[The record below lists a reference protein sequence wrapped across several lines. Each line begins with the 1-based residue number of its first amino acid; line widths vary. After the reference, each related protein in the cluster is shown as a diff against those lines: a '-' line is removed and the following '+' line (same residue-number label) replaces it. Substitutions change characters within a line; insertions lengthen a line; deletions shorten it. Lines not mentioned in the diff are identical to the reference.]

1 MTAPRP
7 GHKELVLPMPKTK
20 PTPAEL
26 PSNDLILAAIE
37 RAICH
42 RGRDEPDVALS
53 LIKQHL
59 GLPHNGWT
67 TQQLRPKLEELEVV
81 ELIEQSRRRSHA
93 VWGLTDMGSRR
104 LDAVRS
110 ELTLPEA
117 AQHQRWREAQI
128 EASDR
133 ITGFR
138 GDLRGALDEAIALLE
153 ADHEADS
160 GVWFDLSERLQRASW
175 RLGSAIYCLREWQ
188 EPDDSAPDEDDA
200 PYSQKGRRYTRGW
213 DKD

>member
-1 MTAPRP
+1 
-7 GHKELVLPMPKTK
+7 MPAQK

-67 TQQLRPKLEELEVV
+67 TQQLRPKLEELEAA
-81 ELIEQSRRRSHA
+81 ELIEQSRRRSSA
-93 VWGLTDMGSRR
+93 VWGLTDKGSRR

-110 ELTLPEA
+110 DLTLPEA
-117 AQHQRWREAQI
+117 AQHQRWREARV
-128 EASDR
+128 EASDQ
-133 ITGFR
+133 IAGFR
-138 GDLRGALDEAIALLE
+138 GDLRGTLDEAAALLE
-153 ADHEADS
+153 ADHEAES
-160 GVWFDLSERLQRASW
+160 AVWFELSHRLRDACW
-175 RLGSAIYCLREWQ
+175 RCLREWQ
-188 EPDDSAPDEDDA
+188 EPDDSAPDIDDA
-200 PYSQKGRRYTRGW
+200 PYIQKGRRYTRGW
-213 DKD
+213 DRDC